1 MDGWPWGSWAPG
13 GPPRSWGPR
22 RRGVRYRSWAAE
34 VIRMTRWG
42 PPWPRREAAA
52 AAGLAPNSPRHP
64 AAPMQGPGPCATGGR
79 ASCHQPV
86 PRPGCPVQRRHV
98 RVVRS
103 LRRGRGWPRAPGR
116 LCVPSQVPQMVVLG
130 FLLRRSPRAPLPA
143 DAGSQATALGP
154 AQPQP
159 PPGPPELPGG
169 RGSSERPPAACL
181 TPHLAHV

>member
-22 RRGVRYRSWAAE
+22 RCGVRYRSRAAK
-34 VIRMTRWG
+34 VIRMTRCG
-42 PPWPRREAAA
+42 HPWPRQEAAA
-52 AAGLAPNSPRHP
+52 AAGLAPDSPRHP

-79 ASCHQPV
+79 ASYHQPI

-103 LRRGRGWPRAPGR
+103 LRRGRGWPQALGP

-130 FLLRRSPRAPLPA
+130 FRLRHSPIAPLPA
-143 DAGSQATALGP
+143 DAGSQAMALGP